1 MNKITRNT
9 LISIIIIVVLGIL
22 FVASMFMYWYQVKI
36 DTNEL
41 ISQQVIQLQQIFKKI
56 DEVAGIVDF
65 DHQKSYIDFLNVG
78 SFSGSEVGAMNL
90 RDPKKWQGPY
100 LKENPTIQEQNYQI
114 VRTKKGFFIV
124 PGDGVV
130 LSNGKII
137 GKDIIFDENADI
149 PAMMS
154 DPTML
159 NFQNKALAAPLQMSA
174 QKMPDLLIDTDT
186 FDVGSNSEIQPLT
199 VVM

>member
-1 MNKITRNT
+1 VKKITRNT
-9 LISIIIIVVLGIL
+9 LISIIVIAILGIL
-22 FVASMFMYWYQVKI
+22 FVASMFMYWYQVRI

-41 ISQQVIQLQQIFKKI
+41 ISQQVVELQQIFKKI
-56 DEVAGIVDF
+56 DEAAGIVDF

-90 RDPKKWQGPY
+90 RNPKKWQGPY

-159 NFQNKALAAPLQMSA
+159 NFQNKALAAPLQMSG

-186 FDVGSNSEIQPLT
+186 FDVGSTSEIQPLT

>member
-1 MNKITRNT
+1 MKKITRNT
-9 LISIIIIVVLGIL
+9 LISIIVIAILGIL
-22 FVASMFMYWYQVKI
+22 FVASMFMYWYQVRI

-41 ISQQVIQLQQIFKKI
+41 ISQQVMQLQQIFKKI
-56 DEVAGIVDF
+56 DDAAGIVDF

-90 RDPKKWQGPY
+90 RNPKKWQGPY

-174 QKMPDLLIDTDT
+174 QKAPDLLIDTVT
-186 FDVGSNSEIQPLT
+186 FDVGSTSEIQPLT

>member
-41 ISQQVIQLQQIFKKI
+41 ISQQVMQLQQIFKKI